1 MGSDQSSVLVVDFG
15 AQYAQLIARR
25 IRELGVKSELTY
37 PEKLLVDIKAI
48 NPVGIIFS
56 GGPDSVYS
64 PGSPRVDHN
73 VYSQNI
79 PILGIC
85 YGAQLIAQDLGG
97 EVSETS
103 SKEFGRSEVTVL
115 DDSLL
120 LKNLQTT
127 ESFWMS
133 HSDSISKPPEG
144 AEVIATS
151 GGSPV
156 CAFQD
161 KQKRIFGVQFHP
173 EVIHSENGLEVLKNF
188 VFDICQATRNW
199 TTSSILGDLIEGV
212 KQQVKDEKA
221 ICALSG
227 GIDSAVAAGVVSRA
241 IGSNLTAVFIDTGL
255 LRQNEAEEV
264 EKAFKGELGVN
275 LIKVDASKKFL
286 SALSG
291 VTNPEQKRKIIG
303 GLFVEVL
310 EEVAQSIGDVKY
322 LVQGTLY
329 PDVVESGNGKSG
341 LIKTHHNVGGLPEK
355 MKLKLVEPLRE
366 LFKDEVRKLGLELGL
381 PEDLVYRQP
390 FPGPGLAVRI
400 VGEVTE
406 RRLEILRKADA
417 IISDE
422 IRRARLH
429 RKLWQYF
436 AVLLAVKTVGVQ
448 GDLRSYSYPIV
459 IRTVEAQDAM
469 TADWARLPYDL
480 VERIS
485 NRITSEVKEVNRVVL
500 DVTSKPPGTIEW
512 E

>member
-97 EVSETS
+97 EVSETN

-286 SALSG
+286 SALAG